1 MRITHAA
8 HPLRGR
14 SFKVVPLCGGK
25 PDPTQILIE
34 LPNGERRFVPEAWT
48 DLVGQVDYPSGACF
62 VPERLV
68 ILRQR
73 LDYLLARGDEQ
84 VILLAKPV
92 KCKEPRDHHANHTT
106 DSLGAVD
113 SRTTDPDHR
122 HLNPDGAASA
132 DTVSGGGA

>member
-1 MRITHAA
+1 MRITHAT
-8 HPLRGR
+8 HPLRGQ
-14 SFKVVPLCGGK
+14 SFDVVPLFGGK
-25 PDPTQILIE
+25 PDPTQILIV
-34 LPNGERRFVPEAWT
+34 LPNGDRRLIPAAWT
-48 DLVGQVDYPSGACF
+48 DLVFQVGYPPGVCF

-73 LDYLLARGDEQ
+73 LDHLLARGDEQ
-84 VILLAKPV
+84 VILLAKQV
-92 KCKEPRDHHANHTT
+92 ECKEPRDNHANHTA

-122 HLNPDGAASA
+122 HLSPDVAASY